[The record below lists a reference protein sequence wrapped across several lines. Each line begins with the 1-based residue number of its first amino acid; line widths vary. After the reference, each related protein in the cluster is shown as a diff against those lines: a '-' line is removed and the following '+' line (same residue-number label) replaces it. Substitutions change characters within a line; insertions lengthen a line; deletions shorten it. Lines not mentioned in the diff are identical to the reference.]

1 MKKLVVLGITALS
14 IMGFNNAAVAQGKIG
29 YVNTEELIS
38 AMPEAQKANAE
49 LEELQGAL
57 NDQGV
62 KMAQELQEKD
72 SAFVA
77 DSLKMTKVQKDLRK
91 KDLFELYQK
100 VQGWSQYIQDELNKR
115 QQTLVAPIRTKA
127 FNTIKDVA
135 KESGYS
141 YVLDV
146 QSVIVGPP
154 GDDILELVKKKMGIK
169 PGVTTPTTTPATT
182 KPPVKKAGN

>member
-1 MKKLVVLGITALS
+1 MKKLVVLGIMAMSVL
-14 IMGFNNAAVAQGKIG
+14 GFNTAASAQVKIG
-29 YVNTEELIS
+29 YINTEELIGS
-38 AMPEAQKANAE
+38 MPEAQKANAE
-49 LEELQGAL
+49 LEELQSAL

-72 SAFVA
+72 SIFVI
-77 DSLKMTKVQKDLRK
+77 DSVKLTKVQKDLRK

-127 FNTIKDVA
+127 FNTIKEVA

-154 GDDILELVKKKMGIK
+154 GDDIIALVKKKMGIK
-169 PGVTTPTTTPATT
+169 DTPATTPGTGT
-182 KPPVKKAGN
+182 KPPVKGQ